1 MSVSTMKLSRVTLD
15 SLKNLEQDPQSVEK
29 AIEAYQGHIR
39 ADRSGADNARRQAE
53 SVQNLIST
61 ITNVVPKALTE
72 LSEIGDKEAF
82 DEWQQSSPEQKEIW
96 RKAVKSGEV
105 AGFHS
110 PMFMNGLEKMVAAD
124 HVNKYQESFQ
134 QNYVDA
140 RNSNDKKYQN
150 DTGEFDF
157 LKWQEHHLHDYSEA
171 NGLLNMNP
179 NAYSIF
185 GKGIAP
191 IHSRATAK
199 RAEAKGARAEQKHL
213 EMFGANLKMF
223 LDDPNITPEM
233 FGTKANGLFGEVVDM
248 PGLDT
253 TKYRTMMREVVK
265 QKYIDSVLAGND
277 DAEQY
282 LEALGNSSTGNGDLK
297 FKGTNA
303 FRKFE
308 REAHAAGDAAWLRKE
323 EKDLQIDKL
332 RVIKEAES
340 IDERWK
346 DFEGPSQEF
355 IRENPDLDE
364 LAKKYAHSD
373 DPAEKAISDRIYGM
387 AKGGMDDAS
396 YDAHMSNLDPDM
408 TPDEILAQADFL
420 HMSID
425 QINNLKKVMK
435 ARTEMR
441 TGTTGDT
448 TKKHAYDMWNAKDNP
463 KMGEK
468 SVADN
473 PNDVPLLTR
482 DIWHRKHSAELEE
495 TMWKIAGLEDV
506 SLEHKQKAAEQAV
519 ESYKAGMQK
528 DFDAYTSN
536 QTDVQTISNKKK
548 HIESTQD
555 EWMKSDPKEVSMF
568 LKGDQYIREAEVL
581 QESLLKTREGSNEES
596 RILGQLNRQ
605 LLKSNRYRTIAKQY
619 GIDLNLDN
627 VQELQ
632 GLVAQ
637 TVGRVRNERNL
648 KPAEKKKVQEEV
660 VSSLTEKGWSVG
672 DNPLTNAVLGDV
684 ANATTTQSQR
694 GHKTHSNTVTIASQ
708 YNAGPPEEQSDYVAN
723 IEKREAD
730 LMQGIE
736 PEGALENISDMKDA
750 INVLGVEAFGTEI
763 AKNGYEVLDIVN
775 DMREIYAGETYY
787 GTSKSKRSNTGA
799 LGEMQ
804 VLPSTFKDLVDR
816 GVLGPKFASALG
828 MSIEEVHEISN
839 SEDLIEDFLLTN
851 KKGNYLAAMGKW
863 INMKKAAK
871 GG

>member
-1 MSVSTMKLSRVTLD
+1 MSVSTMKLSRITLD

-110 PMFMNGLEKMVAAD
+110 PMFMSGLEKMVAAD

-134 QNYVDA
+134 EEYVNA

-150 DTGEFDF
+150 ESGEFDF

-233 FGTKANGLFGEVVDM
+233 FGTKANGLFGEVVTM
-248 PGLDT
+248 PGLDSAP
-253 TKYRTMMREVVK
+253 YRQMMREVVK
-265 QKYIDSVLAGND
+265 QKYVDSMLAGND

-282 LEALGNSSTGNGDLK
+282 LEALGNSSTGNGNLK
-297 FKGTNA
+297 FKDTNA
-303 FRKFE
+303 FQKFTN
-308 REAHAAGDAAWLRKE
+308 EAHKAGDEAWLRKE
-323 EKDLQIDKL
+323 ERDLKVDKL

-346 DFEGPSQEF
+346 EFDGSPQEF
-355 IRENPDLDE
+355 VRESPDLLE

-387 AKGGMDDAS
+387 AKGGMDNAS

-408 TPDEILAQADFL
+408 TPDELLAQADFL

-425 QINNLKKVMK
+425 QISNLKKVMK

-463 KMGEK
+463 KKGEK

-482 DIWHRKHSAELEE
+482 DAWHRKHSAELEE

-536 QTDVQTISNKKK
+536 QTDVQTVTRRTAEIKN
-548 HIESTQD
+548 TQD
-555 EWMKSDPKEVSMF
+555 EWMENNPKDVSLFM
-568 LKGDQYIREAEVL
+568 KGDQYSREFDELKA
-581 QESLLKTREGSNEES
+581 SLSKYEKGSPKRNS
-596 RILGQLNRQ
+596 IVMQMNQ
-605 LLKSNRYRTIAKQY
+605 KLLKSNRYWTIAKQY
-619 GIDLNLDN
+619 GIPRDLAHIR
-627 VQELQ
+627 ELK
-632 GLVAQ
+632 GLVKE
-637 TVGRVRNERNL
+637 TVTRVRKEHGL
-648 KPAEKKKVQEEV
+648 KPAEKKKTQEDV
-660 VSSLTEKGWSVG
+660 VASLGNFFISTASADETPYVSG
-672 DNPLTNAVLGDV
+672 DNGQLSSAEELVMEREGTKTNTSNEPISYMDSEDKLTGGHGHLMTAEEQAKYPEGTAIPGDV
-684 ANATTTQSQR
+684 VAKWWKEDSKNA
-694 GHKTHSNTVTIASQ
+694 KTAAKQQAQELGIPELEDILMSVNFQLGSSWHTKKFPSAYKALKEGDYERAIFEIEHNG
-708 YNAGPPEEQSDYVAN
+708 AGDGESLWKNQTPTRVA
-723 IEKREAD
+723 D
-730 LMQGIE
+730 F
-736 PEGALENISDMKDA
+736 KDA
-750 INVLGVEAFGTEI
+750 I
-763 AKNGYEVLDIVN
+763 
-775 DMREIYAGETYY
+775 
-787 GTSKSKRSNTGA
+787 SK
-799 LGEMQ
+799 LI
-804 VLPSTFKDLVDR
+804 R
-816 GVLGPKFASALG
+816 G
-828 MSIEEVHEISN
+828 
-839 SEDLIEDFLLTN
+839 
-851 KKGNYLAAMGKW
+851 
-863 INMKKAAK
+863 
-871 GG
+871 